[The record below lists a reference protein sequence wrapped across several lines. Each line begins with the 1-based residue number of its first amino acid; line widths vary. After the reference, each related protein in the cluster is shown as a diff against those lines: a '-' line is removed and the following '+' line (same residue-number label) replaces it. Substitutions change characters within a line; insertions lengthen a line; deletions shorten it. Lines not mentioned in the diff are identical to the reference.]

1 MTGLSCHLPHGEL
14 IGLHR
19 RRRRRI
25 IEIAVILAIVGLLA
39 VFLVRSTGVSLTIDH
54 PIWLAISVG
63 FEFGSMACFARV
75 QRLALAAGGIRMT
88 LWEALRITYASNAV
102 SVTVP
107 VGGSAAAT
115 ANTIAEFRHDG
126 ADSGLVAWTLMTTGI
141 ISTLAFAVITAIGA
155 VLSGNGA
162 AAIVGVATTLFGM
175 VPVALVLLSVRRPA
189 FRARLA
195 HVLGSVLRL
204 SWRVIGR
211 PKNPNQSAQRLV
223 NQFSVHHF
231 SRFAAIKV
239 LYFATMN
246 WLLDAACLG
255 AVIAAFG
262 QPVPWR
268 FLFAIYA
275 TGVGAAAIGITPAG
289 IGIVEV
295 AIAAALTRTGMTS
308 ARAFPAALT
317 YRAISCWLVM
327 AIGWL
332 FFTRSR
338 RHRKNPHQHGID
350 SNA

>member
-14 IGLHR
+14 IGMHR
-19 RRRRRI
+19 RRRRHI
-25 IEIAVILAIVGLLA
+25 VEVALILAVVGMLA
-39 VFLVRSTGVSLTIDH
+39 VFLVRSTGISLTIDH
-54 PIWLAISVG
+54 PLWLVLALG
-63 FEFGSMACFARV
+63 LELGSMASFARV
-75 QRLALAAGGIRMT
+75 QRLALAAGGLRMT
-88 LWEALRITYASNAV
+88 LWQALRITYASNAV

-115 ANTIAEFRHDG
+115 ANTIAEFRHEG

-141 ISTLAFAVITAIGA
+141 ISTLAFAVITATGA
-155 VLSGNGA
+155 VLSGSGA
-162 AAIVGVATTLFGM
+162 AATAGVATTLIGT
-175 VPVALVLLSVRRPA
+175 VPVALVLLSVRRPVL
-189 FRARLA
+189 RAQVGRF
-195 HVLGSVLRL
+195 LGSVLRI
-204 SWRVIGR
+204 SCRVIGR
-211 PKNPNQSAQRLV
+211 PQNPYETAERLV

-231 SRFAAIKV
+231 SRFAGIKV

-275 TGVGAAAIGITPAG
+275 TGVAAAAIGITPAG

-295 AIAAALTRTGMTS
+295 AIAAALTRGGMAS
-308 ARAFPAALT
+308 AQAFHAALT

-327 AIGWL
+327 AVGWL

-338 RHRKNPHQHGID
+338 RHLKNPHQHGID
-350 SNA
+350 SRA

>member
-1 MTGLSCHLPHGEL
+1 MTGLLCHLPHGEL
-14 IGLHR
+14 IGIHR
-19 RRRRRI
+19 RGRRRV
-25 IEIAVILAIVGLLA
+25 IEIVVILAIVAMLA
-39 VFLVRSTGVSLTIDH
+39 VLLVRSTGVSLTIEH
-54 PIWLAISVG
+54 PIWLVISIA
-63 FEFGSMACFARV
+63 FEFGSMASFARV
-75 QRLALAAGGIRMT
+75 QRLALATGGIRMT
-88 LWEALRITYASNAV
+88 LWQALRITYASNAV

-115 ANTIAEFRHDG
+115 ANTIAEFRHEG

-141 ISTLAFAVITAIGA
+141 ISTLAFAVITATGA
-155 VLSGNGA
+155 VLSGSGA
-162 AAIVGVATTLFGM
+162 AATAGVATTLIGT
-175 VPVALVLLSVRRPA
+175 VPVALVLLSVRRP
-189 FRARLA
+189 
-195 HVLGSVLRL
+195 VLRVQVAHFL
-204 SWRVIGR
+204 GAVLRISWKIIGR
-211 PKNPNQSAQRLV
+211 PRNPNETAERLV
-223 NQFSVHHF
+223 NQFAVHHF
-231 SRFAAIKV
+231 SRFAGIKV

-295 AIAAALTRTGMTS
+295 AIAAALIRGGMTS
-308 ARAFPAALT
+308 TYAFPAALT

-327 AIGWL
+327 AVGWM

-338 RHRKNPHQHGID
+338 RHLKNPHQHVVD